1 MKLRLPLTLAAA
13 IMACYSHV
21 SFSADTGTGFS
32 INFIR
37 NDTFSMGS
45 TDPIQN
51 VGMPGV
57 EIPSGFWN
65 NISPGTANAW
75 YSVERDN
82 QGGALTGIS
91 VATTRTSFWSSGKT
105 DTQTDKLLASYID
118 AGRAD
123 AYTVTIAGVPY
134 LSSTVYIIMS
144 GDNTQVEH
152 NTAMNVNGVNW
163 TFKDG
168 EMVEGTDVWGSY
180 ANNQGALVLGTNV
193 LEIKDITGGS
203 IFISNVVNSAG
214 RGCIAGIQVV
224 DSYAGT
230 YLYRTLGST
239 AAWTDALW
247 SDTDGETGSLA
258 WGGTNHAAVIKAE
271 AGGSTLSVTGTVS
284 ADGII
289 LKSGKLIL
297 SGGTLNMTG
306 AAAFITE
313 VGTTLKLDETSVTA
327 TGGLTFQG
335 GGIFEVTNIS
345 KLPTLLKIDGGTLN
359 SLNAV
364 TVGEGGDMRVGGT
377 AVFQAPSLTV
387 ESGGTISI
395 HRSFSEALKVD
406 SFSGSGELV
415 LGTAIS
421 FDKDTLPGVHEFLK
435 DFSGTLTLGGAGEY
449 YFNYTG
455 STDFGSSILIGKEG
469 MTIHVEKG
477 ATFRLNPINNGSNTF
492 QNDMILEA
500 GSSFYKQDASPL
512 ILSGNIRMNGNVTD
526 SIIITG
532 QWGAKSTLFSGK
544 ISGQGTVQLRL
555 SGGLT
560 ETFRI
565 NNAANDFSGTWM
577 VGRNDGGDNIT
588 LQLEADAISMASVEL
603 TDKGILRNNVESASL
618 VNLSGTMAN
627 AQITS
632 GAADGSFNTLTVKGI
647 ANYAGKIG
655 KNLNLNLAGGVAHVL
670 SGDLSAF
677 TGTIAVAD
685 NAASNLTLSGS
696 SSADGV
702 NLSMSQGNL
711 TTGVK
716 VNLLS
721 ADSSA
726 LTLSLT
732 AGGQIVVTGTA
743 SAFAS
748 TTVTGAGM
756 IGMDLNSSA
765 GTLDLGDFTIGATGG
780 FLRINLSN
788 TDDLSQFSLTATGTS
803 LDVLRGSLTA
813 SAGNKLYVAS
823 GYAGNNV
830 SFSEMNLLVNE
841 SESGADKYYYRNGD
855 SVTLSQPEYSMNS
868 LLINGDADEATTDEI
883 ILNGAALSADSL
895 TLTSSAAYTIKN
907 GETAGSLAVE
917 QLSLLGSGTLTLN
930 TASTI
935 GQITGSGSLVLSQNT
950 IIQSG
955 TTTLASLNFNGTTLT
970 LGDGSG
976 KAEIIAG
983 NRFNQTANTNLIL
996 QNGSSLTLNAFH
1008 LSNGATFNLGG
1019 DGENDWGVLNVQRY
1033 SGADEFQSGTTAFNI
1048 KTGNVMN
1055 ILGAVDGTSGTGAF
1069 VLGHWNYTTSV
1080 NVSGV
1085 LNILNAHI
1093 GVVSAT
1099 NATLNINEGGVVNI
1113 KGLDL
1118 AYKRD
1123 AAAKIAVVLNEGG
1136 MINMGEDGI
1145 GKTTGTADAFT
1156 LTLNGGTLGILNTVD
1171 SWTGVK
1177 AMTIGGSVT
1186 LNTDKYTPDTTAQG
1200 SDYDGYLGG
1209 VGTITIS
1216 GGLTGVAGTAN
1227 LTIAGGGEV
1236 VLSGA
1241 NDDYQG
1247 GITIESGATLTATG
1261 DNNKTLGGDNAV
1273 VTLQDESKLVFG
1285 GTTMNADFAFK
1296 GNIVG
1301 NGKGTIE
1308 SSTNVTLSDIN
1319 VDVETVNITGG
1330 KLIWDNQTTS
1340 ETNLLLGATVN
1351 IGPNSTLQL
1360 KFPGSTSK
1368 QNVVQSAVNLSEGG
1382 TLQLG
1387 TGYVAG
1393 GGAIVFN
1400 IEFAQGITI
1409 QPSSE
1414 AVVEK
1419 ALLQLPSWERVYS
1432 VSKLNGSG
1440 NLEISRQAGVYTVDE
1455 NKSLFIISGVD
1466 DDSSKWFTG
1475 TISLTNGDSGDN
1487 EVTKYF
1493 RLVLNHQ
1500 NAAAKALI
1508 SLDNAATKLRLG
1520 VADVTIA
1527 GLRSAKAGAMLEKSA
1542 SLTSPSNLTI
1552 NYSGS
1557 DALTFSGKVTDGVN
1571 VIKTGTGSQIFDG
1584 DLTAFNGTFTAKE
1597 GQLTV
1602 TGKTTVAGAEEGT
1615 TLPVV
1620 GSGTRFNL
1628 DGGKLSFP
1636 SLIAGSTLTTTLASN
1651 GSLTGALSLDGGS
1664 VVVLNDQV
1672 NTQYAVSDGG
1682 SITLGSG
1689 VVFDLSSLVS
1699 LTTGHYIYQMFTLA
1713 GGFDKS
1719 KISSYGM
1726 EVDEDSRDKIDY
1738 QLGAGNMLQV
1748 VFDKTDVTLTW
1759 TGDADLWQTRN
1770 DASSW
1775 TADIPSVDTSF
1786 HTGDK
1791 VVFTND
1797 AAEKTVSIVGTVK
1810 PNTMEV
1816 TGGDYTFNAGTDGT
1830 IAGSSS
1836 LSLTGGSLTM
1846 NLANTG
1852 WNGAI
1857 SVGSAKLVANTAG
1870 ALGTGTLTLNNGST
1884 LGFVSEGL
1892 DSLASIN
1899 IADSATTTLLWSG
1912 DQGTLN
1918 NRFTLGSNS
1927 ILKVDAG
1934 TTAAAGSLTQ
1944 ALGTGQTLQFK
1955 GDFTGATLAV
1965 TGSGLLELL
1974 DSAKAATSLTN
1985 GVSYQVG
1992 SNAVLALSGTGTYSS
2007 GNLTGSGIIELT
2019 TTGTTTLSSSGDNSF
2034 SGTLVLKNGNGTHLV
2049 LGDATPGSGTFN
2061 LSGRPDVQME
2071 AGSSMVLNS
2080 QFSSTDMAVAKTNA
2094 LTIGNLSGTGTI
2106 RGDWNTSDGGN
2117 GHRFI
2122 SVTQTDDLEFSG
2134 TIISSGSIVTNV
2146 GLLKNGSGTLTLS
2159 GANTSQ
2165 ADLDINAGGIIL
2177 SGAGVWKGA
2186 INLTAAG
2193 STLTYANTSDITQGT
2208 AVTAAA
2214 GSSINFTGGQT
2225 YTLSNESNAI
2235 AGSVSVGKAGDA
2247 TGTKLVL
2254 SGGFG
2259 AGSISLATDQ
2269 DALELSGADKELS
2282 GELSGNGSLSVTGG
2296 TQTLSYANSAFI
2308 GAVSVSGGTLRAG
2321 SNTALGNS
2329 DIDVSGTG
2337 ALDVNGKTLANKVVL
2352 TGGSLAGGN
2361 ASSIG
2366 DLSVNVAGAASA
2378 SVKTTSLTGALSVD
2392 NLSLSS
2398 YNTFAASDNLIVR
2411 STMTLGRGARATV
2424 AGNLALGGSLRLDSL
2439 ITSPSTASLAI
2450 TGTLTSTAS
2459 SGNLTID
2466 VSRTYLSQ
2474 LTTGN
2479 YTLATYATQ
2488 GSLTPEQI
2496 LAGNAYADDSS
2507 VMNWNDV
2514 SNVYSFKLDTASSG
2528 GMTTLAL
2535 VAFVDTDKAWVWD
2548 GASVATWDPSA
2559 SNWIPVSGDTS
2570 GTNTGKVVYFGSPSI
2585 GETDRTVNVDGEGVA
2600 PIFMMVDTNTTYTF
2614 TGDGSIATDEL
2625 AMTGIGT
2632 TVLENA
2638 KADGASNAIKRISLQ
2653 KGTVKVTS
2661 DAAMGTP
2668 ESISF
2673 EGGVLEYGTS
2683 GLADVSAAMSVK
2695 DGSGLNLAVSEGAS
2709 ATVGKLSADL
2719 ASDTSLVLNKY
2730 GAGELV
2736 LDQDFAGTANVT
2748 GLYDLADTVNVA
2760 RDDNDAGTLTL
2771 TDGHTYGAVNVGSA
2785 HTLRIADDAEV
2796 TVNSMIG
2803 GIADETGSTGYGT
2816 VSIGS
2821 GAVLAIGTAGTL
2833 STALELGNGS
2843 GLVLADGGEGSPNTL
2858 AGAITLST
2866 EGDGQARVTGGGT
2879 VLLAGTIASSD
2890 IAGNT
2895 SALTLENASFDAS
2908 GASFADTVNL
2918 TLGTADASGTATLF
2932 DLGSDASKAIALAG
2946 LNVLSDAAVK
2956 GIAGQTLS
2964 FGSGSL
2970 AGTLDGDFTVRL
2982 TGGADGAGSVSL
2994 DVTDTADLGG
3004 VLFSVAGGTFG
3015 LNGLAGT
3022 NSIAISGGSLT
3033 GASNWTGRVSAD
3045 TTSQYGDI
3053 DLGGLTASSLKEATL
3068 ASGYVV
3074 NGIGQ
3079 GAVSLDT
3086 ADIGL
3091 GVANTIFRHG
3101 STGATEGAGATVLNF
3116 GEGTPD
3122 ANSVTMAGDSVMVL
3136 RSDDELSQYFL
3147 DKLAIMY
3154 GKDELLPDY
3163 AEPEE
3168 ASNTISLTL
3177 TNGALNLT
3185 AGQIKFDPLLRTWG
3199 LKLESVDSASGS
3211 IVVSGNL
3218 SVWQASKEGNITG
3231 YDDLVD
3237 YRAVY
3242 VNRDMSITLPGS
3254 DSEPLTVKYLSG
3266 QKGTTL
3272 AIDSD
3277 GTGTARVRFYNDRDK
3292 DGELVDSVLAG
3303 NLTAGEH
3310 TALSKTG
3317 EATLTIGGTATL
3329 GGSLTV
3335 EEGGIALTR
3344 VGAAHSIASLT
3355 VGDGDAQ
3362 AATFTLSGQG
3372 ASAAVGTLAVG
3383 RDGTLAL
3390 TGSKSVLEAGT
3401 LDEASGSILL
3411 GGDSTLK
3418 LASGAAIA
3426 GTVKALG
3433 GAAGSG
3439 TLELGAGTTTLTAAG
3454 ALDGIALV
3462 TGESTRLILDTPD
3475 TSATLTAWN
3484 GLGTLAGEGNLTLT
3498 GKASYAGTLADFGG
3512 TLAASGRDASLTLAG
3527 TGSKAAALAASG
3539 GGSLTL
3545 DYTSGD
3551 ATYSGL
3557 TLTGGSTATLIAGN
3571 GDGTNNTLTL
3581 RRGGTVS
3588 GDSTL
3593 GFILNTEASGSLS
3606 STSPLVTTGGR
3617 ETLDIAEGATVR
3629 LAAGDGQEVI
3639 HGTMPLQIALA
3650 SKVSQQGGIN
3660 LVFDELF
3667 GKYFDPSQS
3676 RVETVEGT
3684 MILTTAANRN
3694 GFYVHQAQSETAR
3707 SGGALMDNALV
3718 TVNPQTTD
3726 RDSTLAALLN
3736 AVDASIKAHDRAG
3749 ASRTMA
3755 AAAGSTVTSLL
3766 GSLQADYRYQ
3776 QTLVR
3781 NRMTTMGLPDGYS
3794 YEGDL
3799 PLWNT
3804 WLQATGTY
3812 NRLNTD
3818 GDEAGYQYNTWGGT
3832 FGVDANLSSKFTAG
3846 LAMTASYGKL
3856 TSTAADSLSGDMEV
3870 YYVNLFGRYQ
3880 SGKWGHNVILT
3891 AGWSQSDIDRTVP
3904 CGSGSYTGHGTPG
3917 GQVWGAMYEGTYDI
3931 SLNEENSAI
3940 LQPLVNV
3947 SILKSSVDDYTEEG
3961 AGSAGLRAGGMD
3973 ATTGTVSAGVRW
3985 MGLTGGNL
3993 FGRESLAEVRAQVS
4007 QDFGDTRNEAQVGFV
4022 GVPGFSRGVKG
4033 SKAGTTGLQF
4043 GAGLSIPT
4051 GDQGTIFVEANADLR
4066 SRMTSANGSIGYRYN
4081 F

>member
-1 MKLRLPLTLAAA
+1 MKLRLPLLLRAALLSVAPVASYFRTVTSGTLAVSCLVAGFSLGTA
-13 IMACYSHV
+13 LSTQAEDYSGPMTLEGGLSEDQASALTGET
-21 SFSADTGTGFS
+21 SFTITGTSPF
-32 INFIR
+32 
-37 NDTFSMGS
+37 TF
-45 TDPIQN
+45 T
-51 VGMPGV
+51 
-57 EIPSGFWN
+57 
-65 NISPGTANAW
+65 
-75 YSVERDN
+75 
-82 QGGALTGIS
+82 GALTGNSNNLKILDGSLILNALSGVNNITLESGSSLTLNSTNQGFNTINIKSGSELVIKTNGNFAASKWLYGGGTIAIDIGTATLLGGNFVVNAIPNAANFSGNRFTGTYEIRSGRFQLNTANNGKIGFNTNATIAVKDGAQTFLSIADDGNWGMNFNLSGAGMFDNIAAAMRIS
-91 VATTRTSFWSSGKT
+91 KTMTLTGAVA
-105 DTQTDKLLASYID
+105 LA
-118 AGRAD
+118 AD
-123 AYTVTIAGVPY
+123 ATIYVDSGATAT
-134 LSSTVYIIMS
+134 LSHT
-144 GDNTQVEH
+144 
-152 NTAMNVNGVNW
+152 
-163 TFKDG
+163 DG
-168 EMVEGTDVWGSY
+168 
-180 ANNQGALVLGTNV
+180 
-193 LEIKDITGGS
+193 ITGVGHTLIKS
-203 IFISNVVNSAG
+203 GAG
-214 RGCIAGIQVV
+214 
-224 DSYAGT
+224 
-230 YLYRTLGST
+230 
-239 AAWTDALW
+239 
-247 SDTDGETGSLA
+247 
-258 WGGTNHAAVIKAE
+258 
-271 AGGSTLSVTGTVS
+271 TLSVKNQSDVETVNILSGTIIWDGASS
-284 ADGII
+284 AATQPYLFGNTVNI
-289 LKSGKLIL
+289 G
-297 SGGTLNMTG
+297 SGGTLSVLLPDDK
-306 AAAFITE
+306 AASRLI
-313 VGTTLKLDETSVTA
+313 GTTINLSE
-327 TGGLTFQG
+327 
-335 GGIFEVTNIS
+335 
-345 KLPTLLKIDGGTLN
+345 GGTLSHGVVN
-359 SLNAV
+359 GNKFNATYTNGITITETTEV
-364 TVGEGGDMRVGGT
+364 VGD
-377 AVFQAPSLTV
+377 AA
-387 ESGGTISI
+387 TIS
-395 HRSFSEALKVD
+395 V
-406 SFSGSGELV
+406 
-415 LGTAIS
+415 
-421 FDKDTLPGVHEFLK
+421 PGYMRGITTSKLNG
-435 DFSGTLTLGGAGEY
+435 SGTLYINRLNGFNSDPGLFTQSTFAIDGVDDNEANRFTGEIIINSPDDGAKYTYLSLNHQFAAQKAKISLQAVYSGLFLGADEVVVAGLESPRTTARVEVLPGLASASSNLTIDYSGAAPLT
-449 YFNYTG
+449 YTG
-455 STDFGSSILIGKEG
+455 SFGAGISIFK
-469 MTIHVEKG
+469 
-477 ATFRLNPINNGSNTF
+477 
-492 QNDMILEA
+492 
-500 GSSFYKQDASPL
+500 
-512 ILSGNIRMNGNVTD
+512 
-526 SIIITG
+526 
-532 QWGAKSTLFSGK
+532 
-544 ISGQGTVQLRL
+544 QGTGEQ
-555 SGGLT
+555 
-560 ETFRI
+560 
-565 NNAANDFSGTWM
+565 A
-577 VGRNDGGDNIT
+577 
-588 LQLEADAISMASVEL
+588 
-603 TDKGILRNNVESASL
+603 
-618 VNLSGTMAN
+618 
-627 AQITS
+627 
-632 GAADGSFNTLTVKGI
+632 
-647 ANYAGKIG
+647 
-655 KNLNLNLAGGVAHVL
+655 L
-670 SGDLSAF
+670 SGDMTAF
-677 TGTIAVAD
+677 TGTI
-685 NAASNLTLSGS
+685 NLEEGTLILSGATS
-696 SSADGV
+696 SQGLQLGTITEGTLGIGTKVQYSDQLSSADVMVQMQTGGILV
-702 NLSMSQGNL
+702 IDANSASLGNTVVSGGTSISLAGGGSLDLGKFSVVGSGGLLNINLGD
-711 TTGVK
+711 
-716 VNLLS
+716 
-721 ADSSA
+721 ADIS
-726 LTLSLT
+726 TLSL
-732 AGGQIVVTGTA
+732 
-743 SAFAS
+743 S
-748 TTVTGAGM
+748 
-756 IGMDLNSSA
+756 
-765 GTLDLGDFTIGATGG
+765 
-780 FLRINLSN
+780 
-788 TDDLSQFSLTATGTS
+788 ATGTTQS
-803 LDVLRGSLTA
+803 IIQSAVIA
-813 SAGNKLYVAS
+813 SSGDKLYTAS
-823 GYAGNNV
+823 GYTGNNV
-830 SFSEMNLLVNE
+830 SFSEIDLLVND
-841 SESGADKYYYRNGD
+841 SVSGADKYYYRNGG

-868 LLINGDADEATTDEI
+868 LLINGDADGATTDEI
-883 ILNGAALSADSL
+883 ILNGAALSAD
-895 TLTSSAAYTIKN
+895 TLTFASSSAYGIKD
-907 GETAGSLAVE
+907 GETAGSLAVK
-917 QLSLLGSGTLTLN
+917 QLSLFGLGTLTLN

-935 GQITGSGSLVLSQNT
+935 GQITGSGALVLSQNT
-950 IIQSG
+950 TIQSG
-955 TTTLASLNFNGTTLT
+955 TTTLTRLNFNGTTLT
-970 LGDGSG
+970 LGTDTT
-976 KAEIIAG
+976 KAELSYTSTALSLTNDTNLVLKNNSSLSLKELRLAG
-983 NRFNQTANTNLIL
+983 NNKFFTLGDD
-996 QNGSSLTLNAFH
+996 NGSI
-1008 LSNGATFNLGG
+1008 
-1019 DGENDWGVLNVQRY
+1019 GVLNTV
-1033 SGADEFQSGTTAFNI
+1033 SFVGADGGANATTMNI
-1048 KTGNVMN
+1048 KSGSVLNITGS
-1055 ILGAVDGTSGTGAF
+1055 VDGTSGEGSLI
-1069 VLGHWNYTTSV
+1069 VGHWDASSIINLAGEMNALSAHFSAVSSTSDKAKV
-1080 NVSGV
+1080 NVDNGGV
-1085 LNILNAHI
+1085 L
-1093 GVVSAT
+1093 
-1099 NATLNINEGGVVNI
+1099 NI

-1123 AAAKIAVVLNEGG
+1123 PGGGVSVILNEGG
-1136 MINMGEDGI
+1136 TINIGADGI
-1145 GKTTGTADAFT
+1145 GKTTANDGSFV

-1177 AMTIGGSVT
+1177 NMLIGGSVT
-1186 LNTDKYTPDTTAQG
+1186 LNTDKYTPDTTGQG
-1200 SDYDGYLGG
+1200 DDYNGYLGG
-1209 VGTITIS
+1209 VGTITIN
-1216 GGLTGVAGTAN
+1216 GTLTGTAGTAN

-1236 VLSGA
+1236 ILTGPNGQYHGNITISEGAKLTSKSGA
-1241 NDDYQG
+1241 NARPVG
-1247 GITIESGATLTATG
+1247 SASATITLNRDSELAFTG
-1261 DNNKTLGGDNAV
+1261 PSSSSFTF
-1273 VTLQDESKLVFG
+1273 E
-1285 GTTMNADFAFK
+1285 

-1301 NGKGTIE
+1301 NGLGTIE
-1308 SSTNVTLSDIN
+1308 SSTTLKLVDTDI
-1319 VDVETVNITGG
+1319 DVETVNVLSGT
-1330 KLIWDNQTTS
+1330 LTWQNTTNDHAS
-1340 ETNLLLGATVN
+1340 MPLDTVFRLGERAVVSSGATLVITLPDEAGGDNRLNN
-1351 IGPNSTLQL
+1351 IDTAFTLQ
-1360 KFPGSTSK
+1360 
-1368 QNVVQSAVNLSEGG
+1368 EGG
-1382 TLQLG
+1382 TM
-1387 TGYVAG
+1387 TM
-1393 GGAIVFN
+1393 GAANNRIN
-1400 IEFAQGITI
+1400 RGLTIEQTAEEGDQAKINLNNWGKPLILS
-1409 QPSSE
+1409 Q
-1414 AVVEK
+1414 
-1419 ALLQLPSWERVYS
+1419 
-1432 VSKLNGSG
+1432 LNGAG
-1440 NLEISRQAGVYTVDE
+1440 NLLVERQAGA
-1455 NKSLFIISGVD
+1455 S
-1466 DDSSKWFTG
+1466 DSSPNDQNRLEINGADAIESNRFTG
-1475 TISLTNGDSGDN
+1475 TIHLSNGDGG
-1487 EVTKYF
+1487 VTGGNIHKVLY
-1493 RLVLNHQ
+1493 LVLGHEFAAQ
-1500 NAAAKALI
+1500 NAVI
-1508 SLDNAATKLRLG
+1508 SLDHDGTRLALG
-1520 VADVTIA
+1520 VAETTIA
-1527 GLRSAKAGAMLEKSA
+1527 GLTSAFNSGIVNKSGLDSA
-1542 SLTSPSNLTI
+1542 SLIVHYNGTDSMT
-1552 NYSGS
+1552 YAGS
-1557 DALTFSGKVTDGVN
+1557 IEAGVN
-1571 VIKTGTGSQIFDG
+1571 LVKTGTGTQILNG
-1584 DLTAFNGTFTAKE
+1584 DLTAFNGTFTAQD

-1602 TGKTTVAGAEEGT
+1602 NGKAVAGAEEGT

-1636 SLIAGSTLTTTLASN
+1636 SLIAGSTLTTTSASN
-1651 GSLTGALSLDGGS
+1651 GSLTGTLSLDGGS
-1664 VVVLNDQV
+1664 IVVLDD
-1672 NTQYAVSDGG
+1672 TDTLQYAVSDGG

-1689 VVFDLSSLVS
+1689 VVFDISALASRGSGS
-1699 LTTGHYIYQMFTLA
+1699 YTYNMFTLT
-1713 GGFDKS
+1713 GGLDKS
-1719 KISSYGM
+1719 RISITGM
-1726 EVDEDSRDKIDY
+1726 SIDEDSRDKIDY
-1738 QLGAGNMLQV
+1738 RLGADNLLQLV
-1748 VFDKTDVTLTW
+1748 YDKTDVTLTW
-1759 TGDADLWQTRN
+1759 AGDSDSNTWQTKGGLTPWIAEGSDDN
-1770 DASSW
+1770 QFYSN
-1775 TADIPSVDTSF
+1775 
-1786 HTGDK
+1786 DK
-1791 VVFTND
+1791 VVFTD
-1797 AAEKTVSIVGTVK
+1797 AAAEKTVSIVGTVK
-1810 PNTMEV
+1810 PRSMEV
-1816 TGGDYTFNAGTDGT
+1816 TGGDYTFNAGTNGT
-1830 IAGSSS
+1830 ISGSGS

-1870 ALGTGTLTLNNGST
+1870 ALGTGTLTLNDGST

-1892 DSLASIN
+1892 DSLTSIN
-1899 IADSATTTLLWSG
+1899 IADSATATLLWSG

-1974 DSAKAATSLTN
+1974 DSTKAATDLRN
-1985 GVSYQVG
+1985 GVSYKVG
-1992 SNAVLALSGTGTYSS
+1992 SNAALTLTGNGDYNSGSLSGTGTLNMVVNGSNLFISS
-2007 GNLTGSGIIELT
+2007 LGH
-2019 TTGTTTLSSSGDNSF
+2019 DF
-2034 SGTLVLKNGNGTHLV
+2034 SGTLNIAGTGNNYLIFGTNASTAAGEHSLFTGTPDLV
-2049 LGDATPGSGTFN
+2049 MDEGAKVIINRLFTGAT
-2061 LSGRPDVQME
+2061 LAE
-2071 AGSSMVLNS
+2071 
-2080 QFSSTDMAVAKTNA
+2080 AKTNA
-2094 LTIGNLSGTGTI
+2094 LTVGNLSGAGEF
-2106 RGDWNTSDGGN
+2106 RGDYGTPETDRASQ
-2117 GHRFI
+2117 RFL
-2122 SVTQTDDLEFSG
+2122 SVTQTRDEIYSG
-2134 TIISSGSIVTNV
+2134 IFMTASSGRDI

-3390 TGSKSVLEAGT
+3390 TGAKSVLEAGA

-3439 TLELGAGTTTLTAAG
+3439 ILELGAGTTTFTAAG

-3462 TGESTRLILDTPD
+3462 TGEATRLVLDTPD

-3484 GLGTLAGEGNLTLT
+3484 GLGTLAGEGSLTLT

>member
-1 MKLRLPLTLAAA
+1 MRLRLPSLLRTALLSCLSMVTTLSSGTIAAGSTFVLALAAISESHADTWSPNGITYTKLTTGTSGRGAIDAPATEAGNTIINYTNGGNCGSSLNWEGKDIRLTTETWNSGNPDDPFQNSTNNNQIFNTLTNSATSALIKNVGMTVNGKITANSLWMSSGRYNLLNEDNLAVKTLYLVGGQLWLTGSGSVSADVSLMIGSSTWAESNETAQCSLRLENGTSVKGTVTLVEDALISVHSPGITGTIAGDLTVAGHALTKKGDGTLVLNNIADSTIPSLTVNGTLQFKNLAADTSGKTFTNISLKNNSTLSFFNNASGAITQTVQTLTLDGNATLITANAAGNWDIASLNGTDKTLTLQDSHAGTSEGTTSCYILKGGTFSGNLSVKQTDAGEKSNMLVGVTNESLLAHTVVNLAQKSSSNGFSVLALGNDTVQLAGLNGVAGTA
-13 IMACYSHV
+13 IVAYGNFSNLSTLNDKSVLMAGDQSRTLEITGDGTYDYQGALGSKLNITM
-21 SFSADTGTGFS
+21 TGTGTQ
-32 INFIR
+32 
-37 NDTFSMGS
+37 TFSGDMSAFNG
-45 TDPIQN
+45 
-51 VGMPGV
+51 
-57 EIPSGFWN
+57 
-65 NISPGTANAW
+65 NIT
-75 YSVERDN
+75 
-82 QGGALTGIS
+82 L
-91 VATTRTSFWSSGKT
+91 SSGT
-105 DTQTDKLLASYID
+105 LNLQ
-118 AGRAD
+118 G
-123 AYTVTIAGVPY
+123 TVA
-134 LSSTVYIIMS
+134 
-144 GDNTQVEH
+144 
-152 NTAMNVNGVNW
+152 
-163 TFKDG
+163 
-168 EMVEGTDVWGSY
+168 
-180 ANNQGALVLGTNV
+180 
-193 LEIKDITGGS
+193 
-203 IFISNVVNSAG
+203 
-214 RGCIAGIQVV
+214 
-224 DSYAGT
+224 
-230 YLYRTLGST
+230 
-239 AAWTDALW
+239 
-247 SDTDGETGSLA
+247 
-258 WGGTNHAAVIKAE
+258 
-271 AGGSTLSVTGTVS
+271 AGGMQLNGTF
-284 ADGII
+284 
-289 LKSGKLIL
+289 
-297 SGGTLNMTG
+297 SGGTLG
-306 AAAFITE
+306 I
-313 VGTTLKLDETSVTA
+313 GTDVLYSA
-327 TGGLTFQG
+327 QMSSA
-335 GGIFEVTNIS
+335 N
-345 KLPTLLKIDGGTLN
+345 
-359 SLNAV
+359 
-364 TVGEGGDMRVGGT
+364 
-377 AVFQAPSLTV
+377 LTV
-387 ESGGTISI
+387 QM
-395 HRSFSEALKVD
+395 L
-406 SFSGSGELV
+406 
-415 LGTAIS
+415 
-421 FDKDTLPGVHEFLK
+421 DK
-435 DFSGTLTLGGAGEY
+435 
-449 YFNYTG
+449 
-455 STDFGSSILIGKEG
+455 GKLLLEG
-469 MTIHVEKG
+469 
-477 ATFRLNPINNGSNTF
+477 
-492 QNDMILEA
+492 
-500 GSSFYKQDASPL
+500 GSSFTLGNTVASG
-512 ILSGNIRMNGNVTD
+512 LS
-526 SIIITG
+526 
-532 QWGAKSTLFSGK
+532 
-544 ISGQGTVQLRL
+544 
-555 SGGLT
+555 
-560 ETFRI
+560 
-565 NNAANDFSGTWM
+565 
-577 VGRNDGGDNIT
+577 
-588 LQLEADAISMASVEL
+588 
-603 TDKGILRNNVESASL
+603 
-618 VNLSGTMAN
+618 
-627 AQITS
+627 
-632 GAADGSFNTLTVKGI
+632 
-647 ANYAGKIG
+647 
-655 KNLNLNLAGGVAHVL
+655 
-670 SGDLSAF
+670 
-677 TGTIAVAD
+677 TI
-685 NAASNLTLSGS
+685 
-696 SSADGV
+696 
-702 NLSMSQGNL
+702 
-711 TTGVK
+711 
-716 VNLLS
+716 
-721 ADSSA
+721 
-726 LTLSLT
+726 SLT
-732 AGGQIVVTGTA
+732 GG
-743 SAFAS
+743 
-748 TTVTGAGM
+748 
-756 IGMDLNSSA
+756 
-765 GTLDLGDFTIGATGG
+765 GTLDLGNFSVAASGG
-780 FLRINLSN
+780 LLNIDLGSANIDSLNLFAKGTTLGTLQSV
-788 TDDLSQFSLTATGTS
+788 LSVTSGEQNYMANGYNDNKVTFSLLSLLEDSSITTADQS
-803 LDVLRGSLTA
+803 
-813 SAGNKLYVAS
+813 
-823 GYAGNNV
+823 
-830 SFSEMNLLVNE
+830 
-841 SESGADKYYYRNGD
+841 YYRNGG
-855 SVTLSQPEYSMNS
+855 SLTLQTYPTYAMGTLN
-868 LLINGDADEATTDEI
+868 INGGTDTTDEI
-883 ILNGAALSADSL
+883 ILNGAAL
-895 TLTSSAAYTIKN
+895 TP
-907 GETAGSLAVE
+907 
-917 QLSLLGSGTLTLN
+917 GTLNLLTERPFAIKDGDTPGNFSVDTLSFIN
-930 TASTI
+930 D
-935 GQITGSGSLVLSQNT
+935 
-950 IIQSG
+950 
-955 TTTLASLNFNGTTLT
+955 TTLT
-970 LGDGSG
+970 LGTKSSVGNITGNGSLVLQKQASISGNVSGTIDLSVATEDVVTLSKGTMTFRNFSLIAEGTLKLDEGSKVAFEMDSYNPSLGNVNFQLDGKSDIAFKRINFGGGSG
-976 KAEIIAG
+976 KSTLNLTSGENSFG
-983 NRFNQTANTNLIL
+983 SMTLEQLTCANTTNTVINVGARTALNITGERVTDSYANFVNSVTCL
-996 QNGSSLTLNAFH
+996 LTHWNSTAVINI
-1008 LSNGATFNLGG
+1008 SGTFNL
-1019 DGENDWGVLNVQRY
+1019 LNAAGFSIVNPN
-1033 SGADEFQSGTTAFNI
+1033 SGRPVI
-1048 KTGNVMN
+1048 
-1055 ILGAVDGTSGTGAF
+1055 
-1069 VLGHWNYTTSV
+1069 
-1080 NVSGV
+1080 NVS
-1085 LNILNAHI
+1085 
-1093 GVVSAT
+1093 
-1099 NATLNINEGGVVNI
+1099 EGGVINLKKLALSTRDGGSESAELVLSTGALLNI
-1113 KGLDL
+1113 GT
-1118 AYKRD
+1118 
-1123 AAAKIAVVLNEGG
+1123 
-1136 MINMGEDGI
+1136 DGI
-1145 GKTTGTADAFT
+1145 ANDNMI
-1156 LTLNGGTLGILNTVD
+1156 LTLNGGTIGILDSASSWTSLKNLTFNGDIAFNTSLYSAATDGSQGTYKTESGTINLNGTLNLQGHNLTKVSDGVLSIGGALTSATVDGGTTTHLATSVIDIQGGKLVLAGNNTVFNGKITGD
-1171 SWTGVK
+1171 ATLETTANITLGGVASDVAHVVVKSGALNLTNTGV
-1177 AMTIGGSVT
+1177 AANSSVT
-1186 LNTDKYTPDTTAQG
+1186 LGNE
-1200 SDYDGYLGG
+1200 LE
-1209 VGTITIS
+1209 ILS
-1216 GGLTGVAGTAN
+1216 GGTL
-1227 LTIAGGGEV
+1227 
-1236 VLSGA
+1236 
-1241 NDDYQG
+1241 
-1247 GITIESGATLTATG
+1247 GITLNSSG
-1261 DNNKTLGGDNAV
+1261 
-1273 VTLQDESKLVFG
+1273 
-1285 GTTMNADFAFK
+1285 
-1296 GNIVG
+1296 
-1301 NGKGTIE
+1301 
-1308 SSTNVTLSDIN
+1308 SSTNLFDTVLTLNEGGTISMGDGN
-1319 VDVETVNITGG
+1319 VRY
-1330 KLIWDNQTTS
+1330 NQGLT
-1340 ETNLLLGATVN
+1340 
-1351 IGPNSTLQL
+1351 
-1360 KFPGSTSK
+1360 
-1368 QNVVQSAVNLSEGG
+1368 VVQSATEGDQALIMTTNWNKRLTVSQLDGQGALQIKRSAGPNGYGPTEFVIEGANNDESKRFTG
-1382 TLQLG
+1382 TLSVTNADADDDGTFESKKVYFILNNQYAAQNALVSIDHGSVQFQLGVENVDIAGLSGAATRASINRASNNSSPSTLNITYNGTSALTFAGSIGEGVSISKLG
-1387 TGYVAG
+1387 TGTQ
-1393 GGAIVFN
+1393 I
-1400 IEFAQGITI
+1400 
-1409 QPSSE
+1409 
-1414 AVVEK
+1414 
-1419 ALLQLPSWERVYS
+1419 
-1432 VSKLNGSG
+1432 
-1440 NLEISRQAGVYTVDE
+1440 
-1455 NKSLFIISGVD
+1455 
-1466 DDSSKWFTG
+1466 FTG
-1475 TISLTNGDSGDN
+1475 D
-1487 EVTKYF
+1487 
-1493 RLVLNHQ
+1493 
-1500 NAAAKALI
+1500 
-1508 SLDNAATKLRLG
+1508 
-1520 VADVTIA
+1520 
-1527 GLRSAKAGAMLEKSA
+1527 M
-1542 SLTSPSNLTI
+1542 
-1552 NYSGS
+1552 
-1557 DALTFSGKVTDGVN
+1557 
-1571 VIKTGTGSQIFDG
+1571 
-1584 DLTAFNGTFTAKE
+1584 TAFNGTWTA
-1597 GQLTV
+1597 GQGILDISS
-1602 TGKTTVAGAEEGT
+1602 AGNVGT
-1615 TLPVV
+1615 AATSYKLAGGTLQVGTINL
-1620 GSGTRFNL
+1620 GSG
-1628 DGGKLSFP
+1628 SQ
-1636 SLIAGSTLTTTLASN
+1636 LTTTAASA
-1651 GSLTGALSLDGGS
+1651 GSIAGNLTLNGGS
-1664 VVVLNDQV
+1664 VSVLTDDSAPQYVITGDLTLGEGEGTKVVL
-1672 NTQYAVSDGG
+1672 
-1682 SITLGSG
+1682 
-1689 VVFDLSSLVS
+1689 DLSALLSLESNETPYVYKLFQSSNAPVELNSDNVS
-1699 LTTGHYIYQMFTLA
+1699 TIGMMVDAMSRDSLSFGQDTTGGNFVTLTFYKA
-1713 GGFDKS
+1713 
-1719 KISSYGM
+1719 
-1726 EVDEDSRDKIDY
+1726 
-1738 QLGAGNMLQV
+1738 
-1748 VFDKTDVTLTW
+1748 TPVTLTW
-1759 TGDADLWQTRN
+1759 NGDSDSNTWQTKGN
-1770 DASSW
+1770 QTPWIAEGSDDNQFYSN
-1775 TADIPSVDTSF
+1775 
-1786 HTGDK
+1786 DK
-1791 VVFTND
+1791 VVFTD
-1797 AAEKTVSIVGTVK
+1797 AAAEKTVSIVGTVK
-1810 PNTMEV
+1810 PRSMEV
-1816 TGGDYTFNAGTDGT
+1816 TGGDYTFNAGTNGT
-1830 IAGSSS
+1830 ISGSGS

-1870 ALGTGTLTLNNGST
+1870 ALGTGTLTLNDGST

-1892 DSLASIN
+1892 DSLTSIN
-1899 IADSATTTLLWSG
+1899 IADSATATLLWSG

-1974 DSAKAATSLTN
+1974 DSTKAATDLRN
-1985 GVSYQVG
+1985 GVSYKVG
-1992 SNAVLALSGTGTYSS
+1992 SNAALTLTGNGDYNSGSLSGTGTLNMVVNGSNLFISS
-2007 GNLTGSGIIELT
+2007 LGH
-2019 TTGTTTLSSSGDNSF
+2019 DF
-2034 SGTLVLKNGNGTHLV
+2034 SGTLNIAGTGNNYLIFGTNASTAAGEHSLFTGTPDLV
-2049 LGDATPGSGTFN
+2049 MDEGAKVIINRLFTGAT
-2061 LSGRPDVQME
+2061 LAE
-2071 AGSSMVLNS
+2071 
-2080 QFSSTDMAVAKTNA
+2080 AKTNA
-2094 LTIGNLSGTGTI
+2094 LTVGNLSGAGEF
-2106 RGDWNTSDGGN
+2106 RGDYGTPETDRASQ
-2117 GHRFI
+2117 RFL
-2122 SVTQTDDLEFSG
+2122 SVTQTRDEIYSG
-2134 TIISSGSIVTNV
+2134 IFMTASSGRDI